1 MNGKRDKILAILLLL
16 VCSAISQARIK
27 LVALP
32 ERAAT
37 VIRLDNPRATLIE
50 EERVLTL
57 QEGVNKVD
65 FSWKGVS
72 IDADSI
78 RLRPIG
84 HPDPP
89 PQLSAKA
96 EAGGAGKV
104 TLLSVSYPPGEA
116 ALVWDISSDS
126 DYAETVRISYLLSN
140 IDRLITYKAI
150 ADKPET
156 YVDLK
161 SFLVLRNFSGE
172 DFDRARVLLDYGE
185 AFEQG
190 IDHEET
196 KRMLF
201 LKADKVPIT
210 KVWTFDAAKLPW
222 DPEKLPA
229 PASPDA
235 SRGGGEN
242 RNVGIP
248 VSYRIVNNAN
258 SKLGEFALWGGK
270 ARLFQDDGHDS
281 TIFLG
286 EDVTGLVPV
295 GEKMELY
302 IGDSRDIVVTQ
313 RKMTDAQINIRRN
326 NKDKIILYDTDEVI
340 TARIENF
347 KDSPAILTVIQHIPG
362 QPAATVRQHG
372 EWDMEK
378 CNMKYKKKD
387 ANTLEFEI
395 ELPARTEEGPAVK
408 ELKMHYHRRN
418 VRP

>member
-1 MNGKRDKILAILLLL
+1 MKVKRMKLMAILMLL
-16 VCSAISQARIK
+16 VCVGVAQARIK

-37 VIRLDNPRATLIE
+37 VIRLDNPQWTLIE

-57 QEGVNKVD
+57 QKGLNKVD

-78 RLRPIG
+78 RLRALD
-84 HPDPP
+84 HPDD
-89 PQLSAKA
+89 
-96 EAGGAGKV
+96 KV
-104 TLLSVSYPPGEA
+104 TLLSVSYPPNEA
-116 ALVWDISSDS
+116 ALVWDISSDG

-161 SFLVLRNFSGE
+161 SYLVLRNFSGE
-172 DFDRARVLLDYGE
+172 DFDKARVLLDYGE

-196 KRMLF
+196 KQMLF

-210 KVWTFDAAKLPW
+210 KVWTFDAAELPW
-222 DPEKLPA
+222 DPEKL
-229 PASPDA
+229 
-235 SRGGGEN
+235 EN
-242 RNVGIP
+242 KNVGIP
-248 VSYRIVNNAN
+248 VSYRIVNEAK
-258 SKLGEFALWGGK
+258 SGLGEFALWGGK
-270 ARLFQDDGHDS
+270 ARLFQDDGHES

-295 GEKMELY
+295 GEKTELY

-313 RKMTDAQINIRRN
+313 RKMKDERINLQKN
-326 NKDKIILYDTDEVI
+326 NDERVILYDTDEII
-340 TARIENF
+340 TAKIENF
-347 KDSPAILTVIQHIPG
+347 KDIPAVLTMIQHIPG
-362 QPAATVRQHG
+362 Q
-372 EWDMEK
+372 WDMEK
-378 CNMKYKKKD
+378 CNMKYKRKN
-387 ANTLEFEI
+387 ASTLEFEI
-395 ELPARTEEGPAVK
+395 KLPARTEDGPAVK
-408 ELKMHYHRRN
+408 ELQMHYHRRN

>member
-1 MNGKRDKILAILLLL
+1 MNGKTVKLKLITIVLLL
-16 VCSAISQARIK
+16 VGSGIAQGRIK

-37 VIRLDNPRATLIE
+37 VIRLDNPMATLIE

-57 QEGVNKVD
+57 QEGLNKVD

-78 RLRPIG
+78 RLRTLD
-84 HPDPP
+84 HPD
-89 PQLSAKA
+89 
-96 EAGGAGKV
+96 KV
-104 TLLSVSYPPGEA
+104 TLLSVSYPPNEA
-116 ALVWDISSDS
+116 ALVWDIASDS

-150 ADKPET
+150 ADKAET
-156 YVDLK
+156 QVDLK

-172 DFDRARVLLDYGE
+172 DFDKARVLLDYGE
-185 AFEQG
+185 GFEQG

-201 LKADKVPIT
+201 LKADKVPII
-210 KVWTFDAAKLPW
+210 KIWTFDAAKLPW
-222 DPEKLPA
+222 DPEKL
-229 PASPDA
+229 
-235 SRGGGEN
+235 EN
-242 RNVGIP
+242 KNVGIP
-248 VSYRIVNNAN
+248 VSYRIVNNTE

-270 ARLFQDDGHDS
+270 ARLFQDDGHES

-313 RKMTDAQINIRRN
+313 RKMKDTRINLRKN
-326 NKDKIILYDTDEVI
+326 NRGDVVLYDTDEEI
-340 TARIENF
+340 TAKIENF
-347 KDSPAILTVIQHIPG
+347 KDSPAVLTMVQHIAG
-362 QPAATVRQHG
+362 Q
-372 EWDMEK
+372 WDMEA
-378 CNMKYKKKD
+378 CNMKYTKKD
-387 ANTLEFEI
+387 ASTLEFEI
-395 ELPARTEEGPAVK
+395 TLPARTEEGPAVK

>member
-1 MNGKRDKILAILLLL
+1 MNNKRNKLTVIAMLLA
-16 VCSAISQARIK
+16 CNAISHGRIK

-57 QEGVNKVD
+57 QKGLNKVD
-65 FSWKGVS
+65 FSWKDVS

-78 RLRPIG
+78 RLRALD
-84 HPDPP
+84 HTD
-89 PQLSAKA
+89 
-96 EAGGAGKV
+96 KV
-104 TLLSVSYPPGEA
+104 TLLSVSYPPNEA

-150 ADKPET
+150 ADKAET

-161 SFLVLRNFSGE
+161 SYLVLRNFSGE
-172 DFDRARVLLDYGE
+172 DFAKARVLLDYGE

-196 KRMLF
+196 KQMLF
-201 LKADKVPIT
+201 LKSPKVPIT
-210 KVWTFDAAKLPW
+210 KVWKFDAAKLPW
-222 DPEKLPA
+222 DPEKL
-229 PASPDA
+229 
-235 SRGGGEN
+235 EN
-242 RNVGIP
+242 QNVGIP
-248 VSYRIVNNAN
+248 VSYRIVNNAE
-258 SKLGEFALWGGK
+258 SGLGEFSLWNGK
-270 ARLFQDDGHDS
+270 ARLFQDDGHES

-286 EDVTGLVPV
+286 EDMTGLVPV

-313 RKMTDAQINIRRN
+313 RKMQDTRVVTHKNSRGDVV
-326 NKDKIILYDTDEVI
+326 LYDTNEQI
-340 TARIENF
+340 TAKIENF
-347 KDSPAILTVIQHIPG
+347 KDSPAMLTMIQHIPG
-362 QPAATVRQHG
+362 Q
-372 EWDMEK
+372 WDMES
-378 CNMKYKKKD
+378 CNMKYEKKD

-395 ELPARTEEGPAVK
+395 QLPARSEAGPAVK
-408 ELKMHYHRRN
+408 ELRMTYHRRHL
-418 VRP
+418 RPGAEPQLPTRR